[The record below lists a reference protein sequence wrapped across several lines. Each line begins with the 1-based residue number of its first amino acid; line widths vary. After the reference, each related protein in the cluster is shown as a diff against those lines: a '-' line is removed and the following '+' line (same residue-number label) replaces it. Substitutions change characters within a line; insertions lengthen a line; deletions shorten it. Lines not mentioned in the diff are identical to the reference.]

1 MAGTAQNGVTRQ
13 IKGDIY
19 NSLRNALVAPVGKT
33 KKSWTDSFIQEMLKE
48 AKANPSGPLGQLI
61 SRQLLQDDIISSL
74 DAQTEK
80 LLARDQDFLHYRLI
94 KQLYDKQR
102 EIAYDTF
109 ISRKVIATSRRA
121 GKTNLA
127 ARLLVDYC
135 IEPNTPCLYIHTKAE
150 NCMTQCWPLI
160 LEAAKEIE
168 LNIEKADSQ
177 QMIITFDN
185 GSYIKLYGNKDKS
198 SAPLLR
204 GGKYKLII
212 IDEAQDQRNMVELVE
227 DVCEPMLVDYKN
239 SCLILQG
246 TPPRRPKTYFEK
258 CWNEKGWKKYHFTM
272 QDNPFLNDQEEFIK
286 GVAERKGITLEDS
299 LIRREYFGDFVF
311 DTEAQVFYNYR
322 TYDKNDDSLIK
333 DLHIDEIV
341 IGNDYGWAA
350 YNSIIG
356 VAIDNRKHRGYVY
369 FESKFNKADVSKIIQ
384 VNKNAVEI
392 GKKILVQNNSDP
404 GEIKIFGDTSDTAI
418 LEEMKRVHN
427 LPANQ
432 AWKYNKEE
440 AITQLS
446 EHCRNGQILI
456 PKDGILED
464 EFKQILYERDEDDNI
479 TPDIDDDKFHPDA
492 MFALLYASRH
502 WCYKWGLPTGA
513 KEVNEPTNAKELAVA
528 AGETDFEQRE
538 EIGLLD
544 IGSGSMG
551 RHFVR

>member
-1 MAGTAQNGVTRQ
+1 MAGTQQNGITRQ

-19 NSLRNALVAPVGKT
+19 NSLRNALVSPQGKS
-33 KKSWTDSFIQEMLKE
+33 KKSWTDAFIQEMLKS
-48 AKANPSGPLGQLI
+48 AKQNPSGPLGQLLA
-61 SRQLLQDDIISSL
+61 RQILQDDILSDL

-102 EIAYDTF
+102 EVAYDKF
-109 ISRKVIATSRRA
+109 ISRKIIATSRRA

-135 IEPNTPCLYIHTKAE
+135 IEPGTPCLYIHTKAE

-160 LEAAKEIE
+160 IEAAKDIE
-168 LNIEKADSQ
+168 LGIEKADSQ
-177 QMIITFDN
+177 AMIVTFTN

-227 DVCEPMLVDYKN
+227 DVCEPMLIDFKN
-239 SCLILQG
+239 SCMILQG
-246 TPPRRPKTYFEK
+246 TPPRRPKTYFESI
-258 CWNEKGWKKYHFTM
+258 WKKGKWKQYHFTM
-272 QDNPFLNDQEEFIK
+272 NENPFLPEDTEEYIK
-286 GVAERKGITLEDS
+286 ALAERKNIPIDDP
-299 LIRREYFGDFVF
+299 LILREYRGEFVY
-311 DTEAQVFYNYR
+311 DVNAQVFRDYK
-322 TYDKNDDSLIK
+322 TYDKEK
-333 DLHIDEIV
+333 DNPNNGLHIDEIV

-356 VAIDNRKHRGYVY
+356 VAIDNTKHKGYVY
-369 FESKFNKADVSKIIQ
+369 FESKFNKADVSKIIS

-392 GKKILVQNNSDP
+392 GKKILIQNGSDP
-404 GEIKIFGDTSDTAI
+404 GEVKIFGDTSDTAI
-418 LEEMKRVHN
+418 LEEMKRVHD
-427 LPANQ
+427 LPAYQ

-440 AITQLS
+440 AITQLA
-446 EHCRNGQILI
+446 EHCRTGAILI
-456 PKDGILED
+456 PNDGVLED
-464 EFKQILYERDEDDNI
+464 EFKQILYERDDDDNI

-502 WCYKWGLPTGA
+502 WCYKWGLKSGA
-513 KEVNEPTNAKELAVA
+513 KETKEPTTAQEMVQQYETFKDNRTPTGIMELGDA
-528 AGETDFEQRE
+528 ETA
-538 EIGLLD
+538 
-544 IGSGSMG
+544 